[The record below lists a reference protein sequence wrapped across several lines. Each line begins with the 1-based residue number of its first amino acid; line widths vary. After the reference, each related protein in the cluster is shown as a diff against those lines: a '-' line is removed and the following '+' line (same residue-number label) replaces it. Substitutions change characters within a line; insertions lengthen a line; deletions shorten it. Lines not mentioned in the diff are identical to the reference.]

1 MPRLPRFRRDNSF
14 NGRPSTRNTPCL
26 LDSPVEI
33 NISEMITCEYES
45 NVSMAKALELS
56 DEGRVICECVYPHKV
71 LLANKAWTKITGYE
85 QHEVIGK
92 TLKLLQGPLTD
103 LVMIKQV
110 RSSQL
115 IQ

>member
-1 MPRLPRFRRDNSF
+1 
-14 NGRPSTRNTPCL
+14 
-26 LDSPVEI
+26 
-33 NISEMITCEYES
+33 MITCEYES

-56 DEGRVICECVYPHKV
+56 DEVRVICECVYPHKV

-110 RSSQL
+110 RSFLL
-115 IQ
+115 INSSFDHV